1 MLKFSINAKYK
12 KQNIT
17 GVQRVAIELVK
28 RFDQSSF
35 NKIEPSTPFSG
46 KLMGFFW
53 EQFLLPI
60 VFKSKN
66 GKVLVSLCNT
76 GPLAIKNQVVFLH
89 DVAFFKNPEWFSKFF
104 SLYYSFLIPKLSKR
118 CAAIITCSNFSKTE
132 IIKHIDIDEDKVF
145 VVPNAISSSL
155 ISAKKTSDV
164 FTKFNIKGKYIL
176 SVGSIDPRK
185 NLKLLIECWNEYYQD
200 SEYELLLIGAQNNIF
215 NSSLPTEIAGNIRW
229 LGYVTDNDLAAL
241 YQDADFFVYPS
252 LYEGFGL
259 PPIESMYFGC
269 PVICSDAA
277 SLPEVVG
284 EAALMFES
292 NNKLDL
298 KGKLDIFIDSHEQ
311 RELYK
316 KRGKD
321 HVNKYSWKN
330 SAKQV
335 QAVIDGV
342 YKK

>member
-104 SLYYSFLIPKLSKR
+104 SLYYFV
-118 CAAIITCSNFSKTE
+118 CAINF
-132 IIKHIDIDEDKVF
+132 F
-145 VVPNAISSSL
+145 
-155 ISAKKTSDV
+155 
-164 FTKFNIKGKYIL
+164 
-176 SVGSIDPRK
+176 
-185 NLKLLIECWNEYYQD
+185 C
-200 SEYELLLIGAQNNIF
+200 
-215 NSSLPTEIAGNIRW
+215 
-229 LGYVTDNDLAAL
+229 GYRPA
-241 YQDADFFVYPS
+241 FRMVY
-252 LYEGFGL
+252 
-259 PPIESMYFGC
+259 C
-269 PVICSDAA
+269 VIVA
-277 SLPEVVG
+277 
-284 EAALMFES
+284 
-292 NNKLDL
+292 
-298 KGKLDIFIDSHEQ
+298 
-311 RELYK
+311 
-316 KRGKD
+316 
-321 HVNKYSWKN
+321 
-330 SAKQV
+330 
-335 QAVIDGV
+335 
-342 YKK
+342 